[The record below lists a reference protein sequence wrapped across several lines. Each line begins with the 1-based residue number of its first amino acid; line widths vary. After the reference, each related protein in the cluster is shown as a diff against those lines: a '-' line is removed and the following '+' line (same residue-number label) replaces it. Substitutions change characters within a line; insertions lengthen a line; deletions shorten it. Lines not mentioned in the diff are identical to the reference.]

1 MTASSSKP
9 ISQLILL
16 LSIASFLLLAFTPV
30 NAQITTPCTATGI
43 TGLTPCMNFLTNSTS
58 NGASP
63 TSDCCNSL
71 KNLTGASMDC
81 ICLVLTASVP
91 FQLPINRTLAI
102 SLPRA
107 CNMPGVPLQCKA
119 AAGSPVPAP
128 GPAALGPSLAPGFS
142 PSDTPSTGS
151 VVPGTPSDGTTPESG
166 TTTPAAMTPPSS
178 TTGTTP
184 NPTINSSPSSSYS
197 FAPSLLLLT
206 LPFLLINFN

>member
-142 PSDTPSTGS
+142 PSDTPSS
-151 VVPGTPSDGTTPESG
+151 ED
-166 TTTPAAMTPPSS
+166 
-178 TTGTTP
+178 
-184 NPTINSSPSSSYS
+184 
-197 FAPSLLLLT
+197 SL
-206 LPFLLINFN
+206 NC